1 MATRDPVATQT
12 HPAKS
17 TGLLRQL
24 GFVSATA
31 LVVSNMVGTGIFA
44 TTGFMAGD
52 LGSARLIL
60 LAWFAGALFA
70 LCGALSYSELGINFP
85 SSGGEYVYLTRAY
98 GPTWG
103 FMTGWV
109 SFFAGFSAPI
119 AAAALA
125 FSDYVGHFFPA
136 FKQANAQFTIGSGA
150 FSFTF
155 GGAQFLASALIVA
168 FTVLNCFGVGRTARV
183 QNVLTATKL
192 IVIASFILFGFAA
205 GTGSWD
211 HFSQPAVRT
220 STVSIPVQFMISLL
234 WVMVG
239 YSGWNA
245 ATYVAEELKRPE
257 RTLPLALATGTALVT
272 ALYLGLNLIFIY
284 STPLEQM
291 KGVLAIGSLAASNLF
306 GSQIAGTFAAL
317 MAVSITS
324 TVNAM
329 VTIGPR
335 VYYAMAKNRAFFSA
349 AGVVHPKWHTPVAA
363 IVAQGICSVLMTLTP
378 FPQLVI
384 YIGFSLTFFTVMS
397 VASLFVFRRKP
408 HWQKMRPVSFAFP
421 LIPGAYILVG
431 AAMIVY
437 GIIWQP
443 KASLTALATIAV
455 GAAVYHFGIRS
466 KESGVRSQKPE

>member
-1 MATRDPVATQT
+1 VAASLHTAK
-12 HPAKS
+12 PAE
-17 TGLLRQL
+17 LLRQL
-24 GFVSATA
+24 GFISATA
-31 LVVSNMVGTGIFA
+31 LVISNMVGTGIFA

-60 LAWFAGALFA
+60 LCWFVGAVFA
-70 LCGALSYSELGINFP
+70 LCGALSYSELGLNFP
-85 SSGGEYVYLTRAY
+85 SSGGEYVYLTRAF

-119 AAAALA
+119 ALAALA
-125 FSDYVGHFFPA
+125 FADYVGYFVPA

-150 FSFTF
+150 FSLRL
-155 GGAQFLASALIVA
+155 GGAQLLACTLIAA
-168 FTVLNCFGVGRTARV
+168 FTILNCFGVGRTAKV
-183 QNVLTATKL
+183 QNVLTGTKL
-192 IVIASFILFGFAA
+192 VVIVLFVILGFLA
-205 GTGSWD
+205 GSGDWS

-220 STVSIPVQFMISLL
+220 STLSVPVQFMISLL

-245 ATYVAEELKRPE
+245 ATYVAEELRQPE

-272 ALYLGLNLIFIY
+272 ALYLGLNLVFIY
-284 STPLEQM
+284 STPLETM
-291 KGVLAIGSLAASNLF
+291 KGVVAIGSLAASNLF
-306 GSQIAGTFAAL
+306 GAGVAGIFAAL

-335 VYYAMAKNRAFFSA
+335 VYYAMAKNRAFFKA
-349 AGVVHPKWHTPVAA
+349 AAEVHPKWHTPVAA
-363 IVAQGICSVLMTLTP
+363 IVAQSVCSMLMTLTP
-378 FPQLVI
+378 FPQLML

-397 VASLFVFRRKP
+397 VASLFVFRRTSG
-408 HWQKMRPVSFAFP
+408 WQRLGPVSFLFP

-431 AAMIVY
+431 SAMIVY
-437 GIIWQP
+437 GMIWQP
-443 KASLTALATIAV
+443 KASLTAAATIAL
-455 GAAVYHFGIRS
+455 GAAVYHFWFAGQPERS
-466 KESGVRSQKPE
+466 